1 MGIKT
6 LVCILLLIVIE
17 YILVFIRMYKVRKN
31 NIELCEKRR
40 NTCKLKVTGE
50 VVDKIEESSVIDYVI
65 HYEFSGKKFNSIW
78 SELLELHNY
87 KVGDKI
93 ELLINENDND
103 DIHIDDKMLNAS
115 IKELKYYKIGIEVTA
130 VLFILCILCIVG
142 L

>member
-1 MGIKT
+1 MGIRA
-6 LVCILLLIVIE
+6 LICILLLIVIE

-50 VVDKIEESSVIDYVI
+50 VIDKIEESSVIDYVI
-65 HYEFSGKKFNSIW
+65 HYEFNGKKFNSIW

-87 KVGDKI
+87 KIGDKI
-93 ELLINENDND
+93 ELLINEDDND
-103 DIHIDDKMLNAS
+103 EVYIDDKMLNAS
-115 IKELKYYKIGIEVTA
+115 MKELKYYKIGIEVTA